1 MTDIILALAVILIFV
16 FVFFTMKKFDLF
28 LGKNRRIVEREP
40 DDEDEEIV
48 ISGKFPKKKRKNED
62 YQ

>member
-1 MTDIILALAVILIFV
+1 MTDIILALAVILIFA

-48 ISGKFPKKKRKNED
+48 ISGKLPKKKGKNED
-62 YQ
+62 DQ